1 MAEPSGQRAAR
12 GGTLGAVP
20 TPERSASVITVLN
33 LKGGVGKTH
42 ATWLLASVCEER
54 GLRCLLIDTDP
65 QGNLSNSFLRE
76 RDGIAGVERLLD
88 PSQDADGMSLV
99 QRTQFE
105 HIDLLPSSPLIA
117 RFDEADQRA
126 WEKADLHF
134 SFIPTVR
141 AAERLY
147 DLIIFD
153 CPPRLSLTSFAA
165 LCASRFVIVPMEAA
179 DWGAQGVSQVTEA
192 VEYVHKHYN
201 SRLSILGYLVS
212 RFKSRRIYQQTYLAG
227 MREHFGQ
234 LVFDETIDDLS
245 AFERAV
251 TDAVPIIRHSP
262 RSRAAHIARRFF
274 TEVLGRIEAVGE
286 RAGSVRSVHRTE
298 GVSAAR

>member
-1 MAEPSGQRAAR
+1 MGRSA
-12 GGTLGAVP
+12 TLAAVP
-20 TPERSASVITVLN
+20 PPERSASVITVLN

-42 ATWLLASVCEER
+42 TTWLLASVCEER
-54 GLRCLLIDTDP
+54 GMRCLLIDTDP

-76 RDGIAGVERLLD
+76 REGVAGVERLLD
-88 PSQDADGMSLV
+88 PSQDADGLSLV

-117 RFDEADQRA
+117 RFDVADQRS
-126 WEKADLHF
+126 WEKADLHR
-134 SFIPTVR
+134 SFLATVK

-192 VEYVHKHYN
+192 VEYVRSHYN
-201 SRLSILGYLVS
+201 AQLSILGYLVS
-212 RFKSRRIYQQTYLAG
+212 RFKSRRLYQQTYLAG
-227 MREHFGQ
+227 MREHFGK
-234 LVFDETIDDLS
+234 LVFDTTIDDLS

-262 RSRAAHIARRFF
+262 RSSAARIARRFF
-274 TEVLGRIEAVGE
+274 DETLRRIAELAPGRESG
-286 RAGSVRSVHRTE
+286 VRPLDRSQ
-298 GVSAAR
+298 GVAAAR